1 MKRLFALALPL
12 LFTGAT
18 ALAQPPAPAAAP
30 PSAVAPQ
37 ADPDAW
43 IDRFIQLNVVPHLRV
58 NAAHA
63 EPVRTAAVAMVS
75 EHLPRVRTLM
85 LRWLAE
91 ERVAPSPELASDRTL
106 ARLYNEFG
114 LWSLDSAG
122 PAHDAVVLQALANE
136 QACHP
141 LAEPVTEMDQRLG
154 RLRSLPAP
162 ELLRALAFERELLA
176 RWGSDRKLPVAT
188 PFPVADTIQRLRS
201 GQATG
206 HPPLPALLNA
216 YVADAKGG
224 QRREVARAR
233 ATDRCLL
240 QHWSLRAALATASD
254 DTARAAA
261 LARWR
266 EGTAIRLPELLW
278 MSREAA
284 GASPAGTEGYPE
296 LAKRFGLAGT
306 VTLSVDLDAKG
317 QLQRSTVLS
326 RQLSV
331 PGIPEGVRPVVFET
345 LLDDATQGRARSQ
358 TYKAPAE
365 RQLVNG
371 VLTASQAFIWKL
383 E

>member
-1 MKRLFALALPL
+1 MPL
-12 LFTGAT
+12 LLLAGASPV
-18 ALAQPPAPAAAP
+18 AQPTTTVAAP
-30 PSAVAPQ
+30 PSTPAAQP
-37 ADPDAW
+37 DPEAW
-43 IDRFIQLNVVPHLRV
+43 VDRFIQLNVVPHLRV

-63 EPVRTAAVAMVS
+63 EPVRTAAVAMVT
-75 EHLPRVRTLM
+75 EHLPRVKALM

-91 ERVAPSPELASDRTL
+91 ERAAPSPELAGDRTL

-114 LWSLDSAG
+114 LWSLDSTG
-122 PAHDAVVLQALANE
+122 PAHDALLLQALSNE

-141 LAEPVTEMDQRLG
+141 VAEPVTEMDQRLG
-154 RLRSLPAP
+154 RLRSLAPA
-162 ELLRALAFERELLA
+162 ELQRALAFERELLA
-176 RWGSDRKLPVAT
+176 RWGTDRKLPAAT
-188 PFPVADTIQRLRS
+188 PFPVAESIQRLRN

-206 HPPLPALLNA
+206 NPPLPALLNA
-216 YVADAKGG
+216 YVAENKGG

-240 QHWSLRAALATASD
+240 QHWALRGALTTATD

-284 GASPAGTEGYPE
+284 GASPPGTEGYPE

-306 VTLSVDLDAKG
+306 VTLSVDLDGKG
-317 QLQRSTVLS
+317 QLLRSSVLS

-331 PGIPEGVRPVVFET
+331 PGIPEGARPVVFET
-345 LLDDATQGRARSQ
+345 LLDDATQARARSQ
-358 TYKAPAE
+358 TYKAPSD